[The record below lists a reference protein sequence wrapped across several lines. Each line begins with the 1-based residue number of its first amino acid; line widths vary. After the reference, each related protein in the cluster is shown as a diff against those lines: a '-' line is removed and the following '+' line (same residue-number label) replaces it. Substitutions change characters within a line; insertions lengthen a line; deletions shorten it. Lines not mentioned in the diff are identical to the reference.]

1 MIIVEGFHAGSASP
15 THWLTLGFEARCKS
29 RLRARLDGG
38 EEIGLFLDRGHILRG
53 GDLLQGRHGEVIEV
67 CAAAERV
74 TQACCD
80 DALLLARAAYHLG
93 NRHVAVQLLPG
104 ALRIQA
110 DAVLGQMLTGLGLQV
125 SELDAPFEPEAGAY
139 GGHAAHHAHAHA
151 EQTGARLHVFSQP

>member
-1 MIIVEGFHAGSASP
+1 MIIAEGFHAGTAAP
-15 THWLTLGFEARCKS
+15 THRLTLGFEARCKS

-38 EEIGLFLDRGHILRG
+38 EEIGLFLPRGHILRG

-67 CAAAERV
+67 RAAAEHV

-151 EQTGARLHVFSQP
+151 EQTGARLHLFAHP